1 MAWFRIS
8 AAAVALLAA
17 GLANAPAQEDEVQPL
32 PPVIVEEVPAA
43 APTPEP
49 SPTAAPTGDAPS
61 AEMIIDAEEEVL
73 EEPAMEPDEQPLPPM
88 DGDSPFPGEENIFGA
103 DLFGAPDMFMPSM
116 PDIPEVPPMIE
127 DPKELERK
135 MRVKLRRIKARL
147 SQDPQ
152 LLELQDMAARAPTP
166 EDRRAARRAYYAL
179 FFDKVRMADPS
190 LSEFADGLEK
200 SSLAGL
206 YQTRIEPTLAL
217 NPPPQPQPQEQFIPK
232 QEFPDALP
240 MDEESIPLP

>member
-1 MAWFRIS
+1 
-8 AAAVALLAA
+8 
-17 GLANAPAQEDEVQPL
+17 
-32 PPVIVEEVPAA
+32 
-43 APTPEP
+43 
-49 SPTAAPTGDAPS
+49 
-61 AEMIIDAEEEVL
+61 
-73 EEPAMEPDEQPLPPM
+73 
-88 DGDSPFPGEENIFGA
+88 
-103 DLFGAPDMFMPSM
+103 MFMPPM
-116 PDIPEVPPMIE
+116 PDIPEVPPTIE

-147 SQDPQ
+147 AQDPQ

-166 EDRRAARRAYYAL
+166 EDRRAARRSYYAL
-179 FFDKVRMADPS
+179 FFDKVRKADPS
-190 LSEFADGLEK
+190 LSEFADAREK
-200 SSLAGL
+200 TSVAGL